1 MNNAAMNLDSDA
13 VTPTLA
19 RRLAAGALALALIA
33 PAGGQVAGS
42 SGGTVPTETLSLNFL
57 TPGPTAAESSA
68 AAIAPLDGGLFAVGG
83 AVGAGDDEFAWNAAA
98 WIITAAGPR
107 GGPHLLDDLGFG
119 SRVAKGAASGNGAA
133 CAFAGTI
140 YDREFPHPALWLVDA
155 AGNSHS
161 RILPSRF
168 GGEALGVAAGDVNG
182 DGRADIVACGYSY
195 DDAGRRA
202 ATLWLTINGL
212 DGNDRIETR
221 LLSNPA
227 GGESTATAL
236 AIELENV
243 LISSWFEGPGG
254 GTVAGVYSGS
264 IDDLAFTEL
273 QSVPGGVSSRAQ
285 DIEVEND
292 ETHWVAGTVRP
303 AGGVN
308 RAALFEMDT
317 DGATSARMLPMID
330 GTSNTQVNG
339 IIAILIGL
347 LVGGETELPGGRSA
361 TVWIVSGDQA
371 RVVDLNRMTSNRPRG
386 MRLSS
391 VNMLLPYME
400 QDNLYKGV
408 GDATN
413 AAGQMRGFVATR

>member
-1 MNNAAMNLDSDA
+1 MNHAARNLDSA
-13 VTPTLA
+13 SVTPTLP
-19 RRLAAGALALALIA
+19 RRLAAGAIAVALIA

-57 TPGPTAAESSA
+57 TPGPTATESSA
-68 AAIAPLDGGLFAVGG
+68 AAIAPLDSGVFAVGG
-83 AVGAGDDEFAWNAAA
+83 AVGEGNDGSGWNAAA
-98 WIITAAGPR
+98 WIITGAGPG
-107 GGPHLLDDLGFG
+107 GGPHLLEDLGSG
-119 SRVAKGAASGNGAA
+119 SRVANGAA
-133 CAFAGTI
+133 ARNGAGCAFAGTI
-140 YDREFPHPALWLVDA
+140 YDREMPHPAVWLVDA

-182 DGRADIVACGYSY
+182 DGRADIVACGYTY

-202 ATLWLTINGL
+202 ATLWLTTNGL
-212 DGNDRIETR
+212 GGNDQVETR
-221 LLSNPA
+221 LLSNPD

-243 LISSWFEGPGG
+243 LISSWHEAPGG
-254 GTVAGVYSGS
+254 GTFAGVYSGA
-264 IDDLAFTEL
+264 IDNLTFTEVET
-273 QSVPGGVSSRAQ
+273 VPGGVSSRAQ

-292 ETHWVAGTVRP
+292 ETHWVGGTVRT
-303 AGGVN
+303 AGGAN
-308 RAALFEMDT
+308 RAALFGMDS
-317 DGATSARMLPMID
+317 DGSTSARLLPMID

-347 LVGGETELPGGRSA
+347 LVGGETETPGGRSA
-361 TVWIVSGDQA
+361 TVWVVSGDQA
-371 RVVDLNRMTSNRPRG
+371 RVVDLNRMSSNRPRG

-400 QDNLYKGV
+400 QDNLYKAV

-413 AAGQMRGFVATR
+413 AAGRLRGFVTTR